1 MTTETTGTAESDTSR
16 RIPPDELRGLFLF
29 EHLDDDQLRW
39 VCEHSDVVD
48 VPAGEQLVSEGDPA
62 ECFYVLLQGAIVM
75 GRQVGAEQVEINRT
89 DYRGSYVGAVQFYL
103 GDQTEQIYGASV
115 RTTANSTFLAVR
127 AREFREVFRAW
138 YPMAVHLLQGL
149 FLGQQNTAAVVG
161 QRERLLAL
169 GKLSAGL
176 THELNNPAAAAGR
189 AAHDLR
195 DRVSHMR
202 HKLAMIADG
211 SLDRTQLKKL
221 VLAQDAFVEKVRN
234 APDLSPLE
242 ASDAE
247 DEITDWLDDH
257 DVRDGWQL
265 APVFVAGGLGVD
277 DLDAV
282 AAAAPEDALESAL
295 RWLGYTVETEG
306 LLGEIIDSTA
316 RISSLVNAAKQ
327 YSQMDR
333 APHQWMDIHE
343 GLFATLTMLKPK
355 LGGIQLVKELDK
367 SLPRIPGYPAELNQ
381 VWTNLIENARD
392 AMDGSGTLTI
402 RTYRDGD
409 DCAVV
414 EFEDTGTGIAPEIK
428 NRIFEPFFTTKPM
441 GQGTG
446 LGLDVSFRVVVN
458 RHHGDLLVDSRPGRT
473 VFRVM
478 LPMSES
484 GASAP
489 LDPKPDAD

>member
-1 MTTETTGTAESDTSR
+1 MTTTEKSGAAKK
-16 RIPPDELRGLFLF
+16 IAPDELRSLFLF
-29 EHLDDDQLRW
+29 EHLEDEQLAW
-39 VCEHSDVVD
+39 VCEHSDVVE
-48 VPAGEQLVSEGDPA
+48 VPAGHELTTEGSPA
-62 ECFYVLLQGAIVM
+62 DCFYVLLSGALVM
-75 GRQVGAEQVEINRT
+75 SRQVGAEHVEINRT
-89 DYRGSYVGAVQFYL
+89 EWRGSYVGAVQFYL
-103 GDQTEQIYGASV
+103 GDQTEQIYGATV
-115 RTTANSTFLAVR
+115 RTTADSTFLAVR

-149 FLGQQNTAAVVG
+149 FLGQRNTSSVIG

-195 DRVSHMR
+195 DRVTHMR

-211 SLDRTQLKKL
+211 SLDRTQLKQL
-221 VLAQDAFVEKVRN
+221 VMAQDEFVEKARH
-234 APDLSPLE
+234 APDLTSLQ

-247 DEITDWLDDH
+247 DELTDWLDDH
-257 DVRDGWQL
+257 DVTDGWQL
-265 APVFVAGGLGVD
+265 APVFVAGGLTAD

-282 AAAAPEDALESAL
+282 AAAAPEDALEGAL
-295 RWLGYTVETEG
+295 RWLAYSVETEG

-333 APHQWMDIHE
+333 APHQWLDLHE

-355 LGGIQLVKELDK
+355 LGGVTLVKELDK
-367 SLPRIPGYPAELNQ
+367 SLPRLPGYPAELNQ

-392 AMDGSGTLTI
+392 AMDGTGTLTI
-402 RTYRDGD
+402 RT
-409 DCAVV
+409 
-414 EFEDTGTGIAPEIK
+414 
-428 NRIFEPFFTTKPM
+428 RIFEPFFTTKPV

-458 RHHGDLLVDSRPGRT
+458 RHHGDLRVDSQPGRT
-473 VFRVM
+473 VFRVS
-478 LPMSES
+478 LPLEES
-484 GASAP
+484 GEG
-489 LDPKPDAD
+489 DPPA

>member
-1 MTTETTGTAESDTSR
+1 MTASDTDAR
-16 RIPPDELRGLFLF
+16 RIPPDELRSLFLF

-39 VCEHSDVVD
+39 VCEHADVVD
-48 VPAGEQLVSEGDPA
+48 VPAGHELCTEGAPG
-62 ECFYVLLQGAIVM
+62 ECFFVLLSGGLTM
-75 GRQVGAEQVEINRT
+75 HRLVGAEQVEIVRT
-89 DYRGSYVGAVQFYL
+89 DHRGSYCGAVQFYI
-103 GDQTEQIYGASV
+103 GDQVEQTYGATV
-115 RTTANSTFLAVR
+115 RTTSDATFLALR
-127 AREFREVFRAW
+127 AKEFEKVFRAW

-149 FLGQQNTAAVVG
+149 FLGQRNMSATIG

-195 DRVSHMR
+195 DRVGHMR

-211 SLDRTQLKKL
+211 SLDRTQLKSL
-221 VLAQDAFVEKVRN
+221 VICQDEFVEKARH
-234 APDLSPLE
+234 APDLTPLQT
-242 ASDAE
+242 SDAE

-257 DVRDGWQL
+257 DVADGWQL
-265 APVFVAGGLGVD
+265 APIFVAGGLTAD
-277 DLDAV
+277 DLGAV
-282 AAAAPEDALESAL
+282 ADAAPEDNLAGAL
-295 RWLGYTVETEG
+295 RWLAYSVETEG

>member
-1 MTTETTGTAESDTSR
+1 VTVSETRVAETTEAAR
-16 RIPPDELRGLFLF
+16 RIPPEELRGLFLF

-48 VPAGEQLVSEGDPA
+48 VPVGQELVTEGDLA
-62 ECFYVLLQGAIVM
+62 ECFYVLLRGSLTM
-75 GRQVGAEQVEINRT
+75 SRQVGAEQVEINRT

-103 GDQTEQIYGASV
+103 GDQTEQIYGATV
-115 RTTANSTFLAVR
+115 RTTADSTFLAVR
-127 AREFREVFRAW
+127 AREFRDVFRAW

-149 FLGQQNTAAVVG
+149 FLGQRNTASVIG

-195 DRVSHMR
+195 DRVTHMR

-221 VLAQDAFVEKVRN
+221 VLAQDEFVEKARH

-242 ASDAE
+242 TSDAE
-247 DEITDWLDDH
+247 DELSDWLDDH
-257 DVRDGWQL
+257 DITDGWQL
-265 APVFVAGGLGVD
+265 APVFVAGGLTVD
-277 DLDAV
+277 DLEAV
-282 AAAAPEDALESAL
+282 SAAAPEDTLEGAI
-295 RWLGYTVETEG
+295 RWLAYTVETEG

-333 APHQWMDIHE
+333 APHQWLDLHE
-343 GLFATLTMLKPK
+343 GLFATITMLKPK
-355 LGGIQLVKELDK
+355 LGGVALVKELDK

-392 AMDGSGTLTI
+392 AMNGSGTLTI
-402 RTYRDGD
+402 RTLRDG

-414 EFEDTGTGIAPEIK
+414 EFEDTGPGIAPEIK

-458 RHHGDLLVDSRPGRT
+458 RHHGDLRVESAPGRT
-473 VFRVM
+473 VFRVT
-478 LPMSES
+478 LPMTEE
-484 GASAP
+484 GATAP
-489 LDPKPDAD
+489 PE

>member
-1 MTTETTGTAESDTSR
+1 VTVSETPVSETSGTVR

-48 VPAGEQLVSEGDPA
+48 VPAGHELVTEGNPA
-62 ECFYVLLQGAIVM
+62 ECFYVLLRGALIM
-75 GRQVGAEQVEINRT
+75 SRQVGAEQVEINRT

-103 GDQTEQIYGASV
+103 GDQTEQIYGATV
-115 RTTANSTFLAVR
+115 RTTADSTFLAVR
-127 AREFREVFRAW
+127 AREFREVFRTW

-149 FLGQQNTAAVVG
+149 FLGQRNTASVIG

-195 DRVSHMR
+195 DRVTHMR

-221 VLAQDAFVEKVRN
+221 VIVQDEFVEKARH

-242 ASDAE
+242 TSDAE
-247 DEITDWLDDH
+247 DELSDWLDDH
-257 DVRDGWQL
+257 DITEGWQL
-265 APVFVAGGLGVD
+265 APVFVAGGLTVD
-277 DLDAV
+277 DLEAV
-282 AAAAPEDALESAL
+282 AAAAPDDALEGAI
-295 RWLGYTVETEG
+295 RWLAYSVETEG

-316 RISSLVNAAKQ
+316 RISSLVSAAKQ

-333 APHQWMDIHE
+333 APHQWLDLHE
-343 GLFATLTMLKPK
+343 GLFATITMLKPK
-355 LGGIQLVKELDK
+355 LGGVQLVKELDK

-402 RTYRDGD
+402 RTRRDG

-414 EFEDTGTGIAPEIK
+414 EFEDTGPGIAPEIK
-428 NRIFEPFFTTKPM
+428 NRIFEPFFTTKPV
-441 GQGTG
+441 GSGTG

-458 RHHGDLLVDSRPGRT
+458 RHHGDLRVDSEPGRT
-473 VFRVM
+473 VFRVT
-478 LPMSES
+478 LPLTEPEE
-484 GASAP
+484 GAPPA
-489 LDPKPDAD
+489 

>member
-1 MTTETTGTAESDTSR
+1 MTTTEKKIR
-16 RIPPDELRGLFLF
+16 PDELRSLFLF
-29 EHLDDDQLRW
+29 EHLEDEQLAW
-39 VCEHSDVVD
+39 VCEHSDVVE
-48 VPAGEQLVSEGDPA
+48 VPAGHELTTEGSPA
-62 ECFYVLLQGAIVM
+62 DCFYVLLSGALVM
-75 GRQVGAEQVEINRT
+75 SRQVGAEHVEINRT
-89 DYRGSYVGAVQFYL
+89 EWRGSYVGAVQFYL
-103 GDQTEQIYGASV
+103 GDQTEQIYGATV
-115 RTTANSTFLAVR
+115 RTTADSAFLAVR

-149 FLGQQNTAAVVG
+149 FLGQRNTSSVIG

-195 DRVSHMR
+195 DRVTHMR

-211 SLDRTQLKKL
+211 TLDRTQLKQL
-221 VLAQDAFVEKVRN
+221 VMAQDEFVEKARH
-234 APDLSPLE
+234 APDLTSLQ

-247 DEITDWLDDH
+247 DELTDWLDDH
-257 DVRDGWQL
+257 DVTDGWQM
-265 APVFVAGGLGVD
+265 APVFVAGGLTVD
-277 DLDAV
+277 DLEAV
-282 AAAAPEDALESAL
+282 AAAAPEDALNGAL
-295 RWLGYTVETEG
+295 RWLAYSVETEG

-333 APHQWMDIHE
+333 APHQWLDLHE

-355 LGGIQLVKELDK
+355 LGGITLVKELDK

-402 RTYRDGD
+402 RTLRDG

-414 EFEDTGTGIAPEIK
+414 EFEDTGPGIAPEIRT
-428 NRIFEPFFTTKPM
+428 RIFEPFFTTKPV

-458 RHHGDLLVDSRPGRT
+458 RHHGDLRVDSEPGRT
-473 VFRVM
+473 VFRVS
-478 LPMSES
+478 LPLTES
-484 GASAP
+484 GEGAP
-489 LDPKPDAD
+489 PE

>member
-1 MTTETTGTAESDTSR
+1 VTVSETTEAAR
-16 RIPPDELRGLFLF
+16 RIPPEELRGLFLF

-48 VPAGEQLVSEGDPA
+48 VPAGQDLVTEGDPA
-62 ECFYVLLQGAIVM
+62 ECFYVLLSGALVM
-75 GRQVGAEQVEINRT
+75 SRQVGAEQVEINRT

-103 GDQTEQIYGASV
+103 GDQTEQIYVATV
-115 RTTANSTFLAVR
+115 RTTADSTFLAVR
-127 AREFREVFRAW
+127 AREFRDVFRAW

-149 FLGQQNTAAVVG
+149 FLGQRNTASVIG

-195 DRVSHMR
+195 DRITHMR

-221 VLAQDAFVEKVRN
+221 VLTQDEFVEKARH

-242 ASDAE
+242 TSDAE
-247 DEITDWLDDH
+247 DELSDWLDDH
-257 DVRDGWQL
+257 DVSESWQL
-265 APVFVAGGLGVD
+265 APIFVAGGLTVD
-277 DLDAV
+277 DLDSV
-282 AAAAPEDALESAL
+282 AEACPIDCLEGAL
-295 RWLGYTVETEG
+295 RWLSYTVETEG

-333 APHQWMDIHE
+333 APHQWLDLHE

-355 LGGIQLVKELDK
+355 LTGVQLVKQLDK

-402 RTYRDGD
+402 RTRRDG

-414 EFEDTGTGIAPEIK
+414 EVEDTGPGIPPEIR
-428 NRIFEPFFTTKPM
+428 NRIFEPFFTTKPL

-458 RHHGDLLVDSRPGRT
+458 RHHGDLRVESAPGRT
-473 VFRVM
+473 VFRVA
-478 LPMSES
+478 LPMTEA
-484 GASAP
+484 GATAP
-489 LDPKPDAD
+489 PVSPLPDD

>member
-1 MTTETTGTAESDTSR
+1 MTVSETTGADR

-29 EHLDDDQLRW
+29 EHLDDDQLGW
-39 VCEHSDVVD
+39 MCEHSDVVD
-48 VPAGEQLVSEGDPA
+48 VPAGHELVVEGDPA
-62 ECFYVLLQGAIVM
+62 ECFYVLLRGALTM
-75 GRQVGAEQVEINRT
+75 SRQVGAEQVEINRT
-89 DYRGSYVGAVQFYL
+89 DYRGSYVGAVQFYM
-103 GDQTEQIYGASV
+103 GDQTEQIYGATV
-115 RTTANSTFLAVR
+115 RTTAESTFLAVR
-127 AREFREVFRAW
+127 AREFRDVFRSW
-138 YPMAVHLLQGL
+138 FPMAVHLLQGM
-149 FLGQQNTAAVVG
+149 FLGQRNTASVIG

-195 DRVSHMR
+195 DRVAHMR

-221 VLAQDAFVEKVRN
+221 VLVQDEFVEKARS

-242 ASDAE
+242 TSDAE
-247 DEITDWLDDH
+247 DELSDWLDDH
-257 DVRDGWQL
+257 DVTDGWQL
-265 APVFVAGGLGVD
+265 APVFVAGGLTVD
-277 DLDAV
+277 DLEAV
-282 AAAAPEDALESAL
+282 AAASPDDALEGAV
-295 RWLGYTVETEG
+295 RWLAYSVETEG

-333 APHQWMDIHE
+333 APHQWLDLHE
-343 GLFATLTMLKPK
+343 GLYATITMLKPK
-355 LGGIQLVKELDK
+355 LAGIQLVKEMDK

-402 RTYRDGD
+402 RTRRDG

-414 EFEDTGTGIAPEIK
+414 EVEDTGPGIAPEIK

-458 RHHGDLLVDSRPGRT
+458 RHHGDLRVESEPGRT
-473 VFRVM
+473 VFRAT
-478 LPMSES
+478 LPLTED
-484 GASAP
+484 GAPPA
-489 LDPKPDAD
+489 

>member
-1 MTTETTGTAESDTSR
+1 MTTTPTTPPTTAPTAAPGSPV
-16 RIPPDELRGLFLF
+16 RIPPHELRELFLF
-29 EHLDDDQLRW
+29 EQLDDEQLAW
-39 VCEHSDVVD
+39 ICEHGDVVD
-48 VPAGEQLVSEGDPA
+48 VPAGEELTVEGTPA
-62 ECFYVLLQGAIVM
+62 ECFFVLLSGGLVM
-75 GRQVGAEQVEINRT
+75 TRLIGAEQVEIVRS
-89 DYRGSYVGAVQFYL
+89 DYRGSYCGAVQFYL
-103 GDQTEQIYGASV
+103 GDQIDQTYGATV
-115 RTTANSTFLAVR
+115 RTTADSRFLALR
-127 AREFREVFRAW
+127 SREFALVFRAW
-138 YPMAVHLLQGL
+138 YPMAVHLLQGM
-149 FLGQQNTAAVVG
+149 FLGQRNTASVVG

-195 DRVSHMR
+195 ERIAGMR

-221 VLAQDAFVEKVRN
+221 VLAQDEFVEKARH
-234 APDLSPLE
+234 APDLTPLQ

-247 DEITDWLDDH
+247 DELTDWLDDH
-257 DVRDGWQL
+257 DVTNGWQL
-265 APVFVAGGLGVD
+265 APVLVAAGLTAD
-277 DLDAV
+277 DLETV
-282 AAAAPEDALESAL
+282 AAAVPQANLEGAL
-295 RWLGYTVETEG
+295 RWLAYTVETEG

-316 RISSLVNAAKQ
+316 RISTLVNAAKQ

-333 APHQWMDIHE
+333 APHQWLDLHE
-343 GLFATLTMLKPK
+343 GLYATLTMLKPK
-355 LGGIQLVKELDK
+355 LGSIQLVKDVDK

-402 RTYRDGD
+402 RTRRDG

-414 EFEDTGTGIAPEIK
+414 EVEDTGPGIPPEIR
-428 NRIFEPFFTTKPM
+428 NRIFEPFFTTKPV

-458 RHHGDLLVDSRPGRT
+458 RHHGDLRVDSEPGRT
-473 VFRVM
+473 VFRVT
-478 LPMSES
+478 LPMTES
-484 GASAP
+484 GEGAP
-489 LDPKPDAD
+489 PPA

>member
-1 MTTETTGTAESDTSR
+1 MTVENTATER
-16 RIPPDELRGLFLF
+16 RIPPEELRSLFLF

-39 VCEHSDVVD
+39 ICEHSDVVD
-48 VPAGEQLVSEGDPA
+48 VAANHDLCIEGDPA
-62 ECFYVLLQGAIVM
+62 ECFYVLLDGALVM
-75 GRQVGAEQVEINRT
+75 SRKVGAEQVEINRT
-89 DYRGSYVGAVQFYL
+89 DFRGSYVGAVQFYL
-103 GDQTEQIYGASV
+103 GDQTEQIYMASV
-115 RTTANSTFLAVR
+115 RTTADSTFLAVR
-127 AREFREVFRAW
+127 AREFRDVFRTW

-149 FLGQQNTAAVVG
+149 FLGQRNTASVVG

-189 AAHDLR
+189 ATHDLR
-195 DRVSHMR
+195 DRITHMR

-211 SLDRTQLKKL
+211 SLNRSQLRML
-221 VLAQDAFVEKVRN
+221 VEVQDEFVEKVRH

-247 DEITDWLDDH
+247 DEISDWFDDH

-265 APVFVAGGLGVD
+265 APIFVAGGLTVD
-277 DLDAV
+277 DLDKVAV
-282 AAAAPEDALESAL
+282 NVPEDTLEGAI
-295 RWLGYTVETEG
+295 RWLSYTVETEG
-306 LLGEIIDSTA
+306 LLGEIIDSTT

-333 APHQWMDIHE
+333 APHQWLDLHE
-343 GLFATLTMLKPK
+343 GLHATMVMLKPK
-355 LGGIQLVKELDK
+355 LSGIQLVKELDK

-402 RTYRDGD
+402 RTFRDN

-414 EFEDTGTGIAPEIK
+414 EVEDTGPGVPSEIR
-428 NRIFEPFFTTKPM
+428 NRIFEPFFTTKAM

-458 RHHGDLLVDSRPGRT
+458 RHHGDLRVDSEPGRT
-473 VFRVM
+473 VFRVS
-478 LPMSES
+478 LPMTET

-489 LDPKPDAD
+489 PDPQPE

>member
-1 MTTETTGTAESDTSR
+1 MTVSETRVAETTEAAR
-16 RIPPDELRGLFLF
+16 RIPPEELRGLFLF

-48 VPAGEQLVSEGDPA
+48 VPAGQELVTEGDPA
-62 ECFYVLLQGAIVM
+62 ECFYVLLRGALIM
-75 GRQVGAEQVEINRT
+75 SRQVGAEQVEINRT

-103 GDQTEQIYGASV
+103 GDQTEQIYGATV
-115 RTTANSTFLAVR
+115 RTTADSTFLAVR

-149 FLGQQNTAAVVG
+149 FLGQRNTASVIG

-195 DRVSHMR
+195 DRVTHMR

-211 SLDRTQLKKL
+211 SLDRAQLKKL
-221 VLAQDAFVEKVRN
+221 VLAQDEFVEKARH

-242 ASDAE
+242 TSDAE
-247 DEITDWLDDH
+247 DELSDWLDDH
-257 DVRDGWQL
+257 DITEGWQL
-265 APVFVAGGLGVD
+265 APVFVAGGLTVD
-277 DLDAV
+277 DLEAV
-282 AAAAPEDALESAL
+282 AAAAPDDALEGAI
-295 RWLGYTVETEG
+295 RWLAYSVETEG

-333 APHQWMDIHE
+333 APHQWLDLHE

-355 LGGIQLVKELDK
+355 LGGVTLVKELDK
-367 SLPRIPGYPAELNQ
+367 SLPRLPGYPAELNQ

-402 RTYRDGD
+402 RTRRDG

-414 EFEDTGTGIAPEIK
+414 EFEDTGPGIAPEIK

-458 RHHGDLLVDSRPGRT
+458 RHHGDLRVESAPGRT
-473 VFRVM
+473 VFRVT
-478 LPMSES
+478 LPMTEE
-484 GASAP
+484 GATAP
-489 LDPKPDAD
+489 PE

>member
-1 MTTETTGTAESDTSR
+1 MTTESTPEETGSVETER

-48 VPAGEQLVSEGDPA
+48 VAAGHELCTEGDPA
-62 ECFYVLLQGAIVM
+62 ECFFVLLRGALVM
-75 GRQVGAEQVEINRT
+75 SRQVGAEQVEITRT

-103 GDQTEQIYGASV
+103 GEQIEQSYGATV
-115 RTTANSTFLAVR
+115 RTTADSTFLAVR
-127 AREFREVFRAW
+127 GREFRDAFTKW

-149 FLGQQNTAAVVG
+149 FLGQRNTASVVG

-195 DRVSHMR
+195 DRVTHMR

-211 SLDRTQLKKL
+211 SLDRAQLKKL
-221 VLAQDAFVEKVRN
+221 VLAQDAFVEKARN
-234 APDLSPLE
+234 APDLTALE
-242 ASDAE
+242 SSDAE
-247 DEITDWLDDH
+247 DEVTDWLDDH
-257 DVRDGWQL
+257 DVTDGWQM
-265 APVFVAGGLGVD
+265 APTFVAGGLTSY

-282 AAAAPEDALESAL
+282 AAAVPDDTLGGAL
-295 RWLGYTVETEG
+295 RWLAYTVETEG

-316 RISSLVNAAKQ
+316 RISSLVNAARQ

-333 APHQWMDIHE
+333 APHQWLDLHE

-355 LGGIQLVKELDK
+355 FGDITLVKDLDK

-381 VWTNLIENARD
+381 VWTNLIDNARD
-392 AMDGSGTLTI
+392 AMDGSGTLTV
-402 RTYRDGD
+402 RTLRDG

-414 EFEDTGTGIAPEIK
+414 EIEDTGPGIPPEIR
-428 NRIFEPFFTTKPM
+428 NRIFEPFFTTKAV

-446 LGLDVSFRVVVN
+446 LGLDVTFRVVVN
-458 RHHGDLLVDSRPGRT
+458 RHHGDLRVDSVPGRT

-478 LPMSES
+478 LPMTES
-484 GASAP
+484 DASAP
-489 LDPKPDAD
+489 VAEPA

>member
-1 MTTETTGTAESDTSR
+1 VTVPETTKR

-29 EHLDDDQLRW
+29 EHLDDEQLSW

-48 VPAGEQLVSEGDPA
+48 VPAGEDLVVEGNPA
-62 ECFYVLLQGAIVM
+62 ECFYVLLRGALVM
-75 GRQVGAEQVEINRT
+75 SRQVGAEQVEINRT

-103 GDQTEQIYGASV
+103 GDQTEQIYGATV
-115 RTTANSTFLAVR
+115 RTTANSMFLAVR

-149 FLGQQNTAAVVG
+149 FLGQQNTAAVIG

-189 AAHDLR
+189 AAHDLG
-195 DRVSHMR
+195 DRVAGMR

-211 SLDRTQLKKL
+211 SLDRSQLKKL
-221 VLAQDAFVEKVRN
+221 VLAQDKFVEKARH
-234 APDLSPLE
+234 APDLTSLQT
-242 ASDAE
+242 SDAE
-247 DEITDWLDDH
+247 DELADWIDDH
-257 DVRDGWQL
+257 GVSDGWQL
-265 APVFVAGGLGVD
+265 APIFVAGGLGVD
-277 DLDAV
+277 DLESV
-282 AAAAPEDALESAL
+282 LAACPDCPLEGTL
-295 RWLGYTVETEG
+295 RWLAYTVETEG
-306 LLGEIIDSTA
+306 LIGEIIDSTT

-333 APHQWMDIHE
+333 APHQWLDIHE
-343 GLFATLTMLKPK
+343 GLYATLTMLKPK
-355 LGGIQLVKELDK
+355 LSGIQLVKDCDK

-392 AMDGSGTLTI
+392 AMNGSGTLTI
-402 RTYRDGD
+402 RTFRED
-409 DCAVV
+409 DCAVI
-414 EFEDTGTGIAPEIK
+414 EFEDTGPGIAPEIK

-446 LGLDVSFRVVVN
+446 LGLDVSFRVIVN
-458 RHHGDLLVDSRPGRT
+458 RHHGDLRVDSVPGRT
-473 VFRVM
+473 VFRAT
-478 LPMSES
+478 LPMTES

-489 LDPKPDAD
+489 LDPDEG

>member
-1 MTTETTGTAESDTSR
+1 VTTSETAR

-29 EHLDDDQLRW
+29 EHLDDGQLAW
-39 VCEHSDVVD
+39 ICEHSDVVD
-48 VPAGEQLVSEGDPA
+48 IPGGHELVTEGAPA
-62 ECFYVLLQGAIVM
+62 ECFYVLLSGALLM
-75 GRQVGAEQVEINRT
+75 LRKVGDEQVEINRT
-89 DYRGSYVGAVQFYL
+89 DYRGSYVGAVQFYV
-103 GDQTEQIYGASV
+103 GDQIDQLYGATV
-115 RTTANSTFLAVR
+115 RTTADSTFLAIR
-127 AREFREVFRAW
+127 AREFEQVFRTW

-149 FLGQQNTAAVVG
+149 FLGQRNMSSVIG

-195 DRVSHMR
+195 DRITHMR

-211 SLDRTQLKKL
+211 SLDRTQLKQL
-221 VLAQDAFVEKVRN
+221 VLAQDEFVEKARH

-242 ASDAE
+242 TSDAE
-247 DEITDWLDDH
+247 DELTDWLDDH
-257 DVRDGWQL
+257 EVTDGWQL
-265 APVFVAGGLGVD
+265 APIFVAAGLSVD
-277 DLDAV
+277 DLDKV
-282 AAAAPEDALESAL
+282 AGTVPDDSVEGAL
-295 RWLGYTVETEG
+295 RWLAYAVETEG

-316 RISSLVNAAKQ
+316 RISALVGAAKQ

-333 APHQWMDIHE
+333 APHQWLDLHE

-355 LGGIQLVKELDK
+355 FGSIKLVKELDK

-381 VWTNLIENARD
+381 VWTNLIDNARD
-392 AMDGSGTLTI
+392 AMDGEGTLTV
-402 RTYRDGD
+402 RTRREG

-414 EFEDTGTGIAPEIK
+414 EIEDTGPGIPQEIR
-428 NRIFEPFFTTKPM
+428 NRIFEPFFTTKPV

-458 RHHGDLLVDSRPGRT
+458 RHHGDLRVASEPGHT
-473 VFRVM
+473 VFTVL
-478 LPMSES
+478 LPMAEE

-489 LDPKPDAD
+489 PDPATA

>member
-1 MTTETTGTAESDTSR
+1 VTVPETTER

-48 VPAGEQLVSEGDPA
+48 VPAGQELCTEGDPA
-62 ECFYVLLQGAIVM
+62 ECFFVLLTGSLIM
-75 GRQVGAEQVEINRT
+75 SRQVGAEQVEINRT
-89 DYRGSYVGAVQFYL
+89 DYRGSYVGAVSFYL
-103 GDQTEQIYGASV
+103 GDQTEQIYGATV
-115 RTTANSTFLAVR
+115 RTTADSTFLAVR
-127 AREFREVFRAW
+127 AREFRDVFTTW
-138 YPMAVHLLQGL
+138 FPMAVHLLQGL
-149 FLGQQNTAAVVG
+149 FLGQRNTASVIG

-195 DRVSHMR
+195 DRIAHIR

-221 VLAQDAFVEKVRN
+221 VLAQDKFVEKVRD
-234 APDLSPLE
+234 APDLTSLQ

-247 DEITDWLDDH
+247 DELTDWLDDH

-277 DLDAV
+277 DLEAV
-282 AAAAPEDALESAL
+282 YAAAPEDTLETAL
-295 RWLGYTVETEG
+295 RWLAYTVETEG
-306 LLGEIIDSTA
+306 LIGEIIDSTT
-316 RISSLVNAAKQ
+316 RISALVNAAKQ

-333 APHQWMDIHE
+333 APHQWLDIHE
-343 GLFATLTMLKPK
+343 GLYATLTMLKPK
-355 LGGIQLVKELDK
+355 LAGIQLVKECDK

-402 RTYRDGD
+402 RTYREGD

-414 EFEDTGTGIAPEIK
+414 EFEDTGPGIPPEIK

-446 LGLDVSFRVVVN
+446 LGLDVSFRVIVN
-458 RHHGDLLVDSRPGRT
+458 RHHGDLRVDSVPGRT
-473 VFRVM
+473 VFKVT
-478 LPMSES
+478 LPMTET

-489 LDPKPDAD
+489 PEPDAG